1 MRLINDLIDFIFPRR
16 CLVCGDTLSPG
27 EEDLCLNCLMQMP
40 RIAAAQRAELEKVF
54 YGLVEVERATS
65 YMYYRKG
72 NPYNRLI
79 HALKYKDRPKTGERL
94 AFAAATELE
103 KEKFFEGID
112 LIIPL
117 PLSKKK
123 ERSRGYNQCYHI
135 AKGLSQATGIPFN
148 CECVM
153 RNKSNETQTHKNRE
167 ERWENVKNLFAVTNP
182 DALTEKHIL
191 LIDDV
196 LTTGATLTSCA
207 QTIKSSCNCKIS
219 LFTLA
224 YSSNEI

>member
-1 MRLINDLIDFIFPRR
+1 M
-16 CLVCGDTLSPG
+16 VCGDALSPG
-27 EEDLCLNCLMQMP
+27 EEDLCLNCLMQLP
-40 RIAAAQRAELEKVF
+40 RIAPAQRKELEKAF
-54 YGLVEVERATS
+54 YGLVDVERATS

-72 NPYNRLI
+72 NPYNKLI
-79 HALKYKDRPKTGERL
+79 HALKYKNRPKTGERL
-94 AFAAATELE
+94 AIAAATELNNE
-103 KEKFFEGID
+103 NFFDGIE

-123 ERSRGYNQCYHI
+123 ERSRGYNQCDHI
-135 AKGLSQATGIPFN
+135 AKGISQVTGIPFN
-148 CECVM
+148 SKCVV
-153 RNKSNETQTHKNRE
+153 RKKSNETQTHKHRE
-167 ERWENVKNLFAVTNP
+167 ERWKNVKDLFAVITP
-182 DALTEKHIL
+182 EAIEGKRIL

-207 QTIKSSCNCKIS
+207 RAIKSSCNCKIS